1 MASGKV
7 RNFRQDELS
16 RVKMDKALRESGGGM
31 AAHHCHSYYELYYV
45 EQGGCR
51 FMIDDSFY
59 DLNTDDFILL
69 PPQTFHYTHYLQD
82 RCLRSNLYFRSV
94 DISEPVRAAL
104 PENGGFFS
112 HARIFHAQAPYHD
125 QICEL
130 LDRMEEEETLNDA
143 RTASMQYFLLQEL
156 FLLIARACDYAQPLP
171 EVIRASDRQILLA
184 ARYISS
190 KYMNP
195 ISSGDIAAAAGFSP
209 NHLSKKFRE
218 SAGIGVHEYL
228 VFIRLQHA
236 ALELIST
243 RDSITQI
250 ALRCGF
256 SDSNYFKDVFK
267 KKYGMTPREYRKS
280 R

>member
-16 RVKMDKALRESGGGM
+16 RVKMDRAVRESGVGM

-45 EQGGCR
+45 QEGGCR

-59 DLNTDDFILL
+59 DLTADDFILL
-69 PPQTFHYTHYLQD
+69 PPQTFHYTHYLQE
-82 RCLRSNLYFRSV
+82 RCLRCNVYFRPV
-94 DISEPVRAAL
+94 DISEHVHAAL

-112 HARIFHAQAPYHD
+112 HARIFHAQEPYHGR
-125 QICEL
+125 ICEL
-130 LDRMEEEETLNDA
+130 LARMEKEEELNDA
-143 RTASMQYFLLQEL
+143 RTAPMQYFLLQEL
-156 FLLIARACDYAQPLP
+156 FLLIARACDYTQALP
-171 EVIRASDRQILLA
+171 EVIRASDRQILQA
-184 ARYISS
+184 ARFISS
-190 KYMNP
+190 NYMNP
-195 ISSGDIAAAAGFSP
+195 ISSADIAAAAGFSP

-236 ALELIST
+236 ALDLIST
-243 RDSITQI
+243 KDSITQI

-256 SDSNYFKDVFK
+256 SDSNYFKDSFK
-267 KKYGMTPREYRKS
+267 KKYGVTPRHYRKAS
-280 R
+280 

>member
-1 MASGKV
+1 MASGKI

-16 RVKMDKALRESGGGM
+16 RVKMDKALRESGVGM

-59 DLNTDDFILL
+59 DLKTDDFILL

-82 RCLRSNLYFRSV
+82 RCLRSNLYFRPV
-94 DISEPVRAAL
+94 DISEHVHAAL
-104 PENGGFFS
+104 PENGAFFS
-112 HARIFHAQAPYHD
+112 HARIFHAQASYHD

-130 LDRMEEEETLNDA
+130 LERMEAEEELNDA

-156 FLLIARACDYAQPLP
+156 FLLIARACDYTQALP
-171 EVIRASDRQILLA
+171 EVIRASDRQILQA

-190 KYMNP
+190 NYMNP

-236 ALELIST
+236 ALDLLST
-243 RDSITQI
+243 KDSITQI

-280 R
+280 H

>member
-16 RVKMDKALRESGGGM
+16 RVKMDKAFRESGVGM

-45 EQGGCR
+45 QQGGCR

-59 DLNTDDFILL
+59 DLKTDDFILL

-82 RCLRSNLYFRSV
+82 RCLRCNVYFRPM
-94 DISEPVRAAL
+94 DISEHVHGAL
-104 PENGGFFS
+104 PENGSFFS
-112 HARIFHAQAPYHD
+112 HARIFHAQAPYHE
-125 QICEL
+125 QICQL
-130 LDRMEEEETLNDA
+130 LERMEAEEELNDA
-143 RTASMQYFLLQEL
+143 RTAPMQYFLLQEL
-156 FLLIARACDYAQPLP
+156 FLLIARACDYTQALP
-171 EVIRASDRQILLA
+171 EVIRASDRQILQA

-190 KYMNP
+190 NYMNP

-236 ALELIST
+236 ALDLIST
-243 RDSITQI
+243 KDSITQI